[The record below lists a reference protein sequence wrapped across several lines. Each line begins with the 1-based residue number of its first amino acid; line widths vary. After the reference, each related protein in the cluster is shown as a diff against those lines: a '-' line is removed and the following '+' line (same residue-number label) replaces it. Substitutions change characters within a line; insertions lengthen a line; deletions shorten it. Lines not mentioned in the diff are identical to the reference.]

1 MKLNYRKQTKK
12 ENFMEN
18 KIKSTVTVLLLATVL
33 FVVVTH
39 AIPMGKCPVIGLAPV
54 EAVQR

>member
-1 MKLNYRKQTKK
+1 MLRLI
-12 ENFMEN
+12 NFFIEN